1 MTQSTAWLAQ
11 AQAEGVLPSLPP
23 LPPARPWP
31 VVVLSA
37 VAAWIT
43 VLPLMAAFV
52 ALFGSSWWKGPSD
65 WFVGLALTALGLVL
79 LRGRGRA
86 VFLEQMGLP
95 LLLTGLVSLGHALDR
110 HLSPRELEAVLL
122 VLDVALM
129 LVLPVSWLRQL
140 LGAAAA
146 VLTMVLIGPR
156 RPVDVGIWPV
166 WLEAHA
172 AALVGA
178 VLMALQQRLG
188 RQAPGARWAAGME
201 PALGGWWV
209 MVLGALMLSA
219 GASFLVSGALGGAFW
234 AHWGSGRSAQI
245 LPWHGMDLVVRL
257 VSGGLVLAGAGALMR
272 AWRPTQAWRLVP
284 PAVVLA
290 FVALYL
296 PSLGACLAVLA
307 LMLITRR
314 WRLALLAAIAALWV
328 LGSFYYSWALP
339 LQQKALVM
347 VGAGVVLAAW
357 AAWAA
362 PAAREEQAPAETER
376 TQPALSPASASTPLP
391 SGASAINDGA
401 QAPTSKVHP
410 ASRWA
415 RPLLGS
421 FAVLVLVTVNLLI
434 LQKEALIREG
444 RPVFVQLAP
453 VDPRSLMQGDY
464 MQLAYA
470 LPGTDRWSR
479 SGVPLWGERRRV
491 AVQLD
496 ERGIVRSSKVLAAG
510 EAVPPGM
517 LPVEL
522 TPADGGW
529 TLVSNAWYFK
539 EGTQARWTP
548 ARYGEFRL
556 MPDGRALLVNLVG
569 EDLRPL

>member
-1 MTQSTAWLAQ
+1 MTQTPAWLAQ
-11 AQAEGVLPSLPP
+11 ARAEGVLPSLPP

-31 VVVLSA
+31 VVALSA

-43 VLPLMAAFV
+43 VAPLMAAFL

-65 WFVGLALTALGLVL
+65 WFVGLAMTALGLVL
-79 LRGRGRA
+79 LRGKGRA

-110 HLSPRELEAVLL
+110 HMGPRELESVLL
-122 VLDVALM
+122 VLAVVLM
-129 LVLPVSWLRQL
+129 LVLPVTWLRQL

-146 VLTMVLIGPR
+146 ILTMLLVGEGRHFDRDL
-156 RPVDVGIWPV
+156 RPL

-172 AALVGA
+172 AAFAAAL
-178 VLMALQQRLG
+178 LMMLQQRLG
-188 RQAPGARWAAGME
+188 RQAPGARWAAVME
-201 PALGGWWV
+201 PALGGWWGV
-209 MVLGALMLSA
+209 VLGALMLSA
-219 GASFLVSGALGGAFW
+219 GASFLVTGALGGPTW
-234 AHWGSGRSAQI
+234 ATWQSAQAT
-245 LPWHGMDLVVRL
+245 PWHGMDLIVRV
-257 VSGGLVLAGAGALMR
+257 VSGALVLAGAGGLIR
-272 AWRPTQAWRLVP
+272 AWHPSQAWRLVP

-296 PSLGACLAVLA
+296 PALGACLAVLA

-314 WRLALLAAIAALWV
+314 WRLALLAAIAAVWV

-347 VGAGVVLAAW
+347 VGAGVVLAVW

-362 PAAREEQAPAETER
+362 PAAREGQATVDAGGAQPAPSSGSASGRLPSVAAPMNDIAPA
-376 TQPALSPASASTPLP
+376 STRP
-391 SGASAINDGA
+391 
-401 QAPTSKVHP
+401 VHP

-434 LQKEALIREG
+434 LQKETLIREG

-464 MQLAYA
+464 MRLAYA

-479 SGVPLWGERRRV
+479 SAVSLWGERRRV

-496 ERGIVRSSKVLAAG
+496 ERGIVRSSQLLASG
-510 EAVPPGM
+510 EAVPTGM
-517 LPVEL
+517 VAVEL
-522 TPADGGW
+522 TPASGGW
-529 TLVSNAWYFK
+529 TLVSDAWYFK

-556 MPDGRALLVNLVG
+556 TPDGRALLVNLVG